1 MARFR
6 ARAIAADGTV
16 TDEVMEAP
24 DRDAVVERIRA
35 TDRLPVDIAM
45 DDAPAPTAAAPVV
58 RRSARPRVAQV
69 PQFTRELQT
78 MLGAGV
84 LLDRAL
90 EVQAATDSGL
100 AAVAGDL
107 RRRVRQGEPLSQA
120 LAAHPALF
128 DGLYR
133 AMVRAGEA
141 GGELPAAL
149 GRLAGYLQRRAAMVA
164 AVRASLTYPAILTA
178 GALLSVIIL
187 ITVVV
192 PQFESLFREAAAQV
206 PFFTRMIIGLSHLFR
221 DYGWAILL
229 GLVALVLLVRAR
241 WRDPAL
247 RARIDG
253 ALLRMPLIGRLVLLI
268 ETERFARTLDALLAN
283 RVALPDALALAGEA
297 IGNQV
302 LAQAVREAVVQV
314 RQGASLSAALERSR
328 RFPRFALELIKVGE
342 ESGRLPVML
351 GTLADG
357 YATAAEA
364 DLRRAVTLLEPA
376 LIVIIGG
383 IVGLIVVSLLSAI
396 VGINALAV

>member
-58 RRSARPRVAQV
+58 RRSARPRAGQV

-120 LAAHPALF
+120 LGAYPALF

-178 GALLSVIIL
+178 GALLSVVIL

-229 GLVALVLLVRAR
+229 GLVALVLLIRAR

-253 ALLRMPLIGRLVLLI
+253 TLLKMPMIGRLVLLI

-302 LAQAVREAVVQV
+302 LARAVREAVVQV
-314 RQGASLSAALERSR
+314 RQGASLSAALDRSR
-328 RFPRFALELIKVGE
+328 RFPRFALELIRVGE
-342 ESGRLPVML
+342 ESGRLPIML
-351 GTLADG
+351 GTLADS

-396 VGINALAV
+396 GGINALAV